1 MQQEAN
7 LAKTPKYF
15 KKTYNIPPNQ
25 EVQDVLPVCYGVNLA
40 TINPL
45 YGLGFVEFS
54 LDSGN
59 YLPIS
64 YMPVY
69 MPFQRITLRNNHPNQ
84 SFTVELVY
92 ILEPNAEVLGT
103 FNYVYQQFNLEF
115 YLTVASNVSF
125 SSSTTVNYGPFYIGT
140 RSQVRVVANF
150 ASLGSNEAEV
160 YIYNS
165 DAQGNAY
172 EGFPGNV
179 ASGPVNN
186 IVIDVAGWLL
196 APYVLIPVKVI
207 VSSGTV
213 TLNYLILSAR

>member
-15 KKTYNIPPNQ
+15 KKTYVVEPNQ

-69 MPFQRITLRNNHPNQ
+69 MPFQRIALKNTHPNQ
-84 SFTVELVY
+84 TFIVELVY
-92 ILEPNAEVLGT
+92 LLEPNAEVLGT

-115 YLTVASNVSF
+115 YLTVASNVAF

-140 RSQVRVVANF
+140 RSQARVVGNF
-150 ASLGSNEAEV
+150 TLSGNSATVNL
-160 YIYNS
+160 YNS
-165 DAQGNAY
+165 DNAGHLY
-172 EGFPGNV
+172 EEFPGNV
-179 ASGPVNN
+179 ASGPINN
-186 IVIDVAGWLL
+186 VVIDVDGWLL
-196 APYVLIPVKVI
+196 APYVVVQVE
-207 VSSGTV
+207 VSITSGSV

>member
-1 MQQEAN
+1 MQEAN

-40 TINPL
+40 TISPL

-69 MPFQRITLRNNHPNQ
+69 MPFQRITLRNTHPNQ
-84 SFTVELVY
+84 TFTVELVY

-179 ASGPVNN
+179 ATGSINN

-207 VSSGTV
+207 VASGTV